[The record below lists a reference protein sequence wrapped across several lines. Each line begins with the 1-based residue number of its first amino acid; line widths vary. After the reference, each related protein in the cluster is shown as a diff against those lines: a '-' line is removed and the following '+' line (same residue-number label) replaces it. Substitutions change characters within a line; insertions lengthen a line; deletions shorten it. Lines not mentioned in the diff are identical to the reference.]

1 MRVISL
7 ICAAWALALAPSV
20 REQRL
25 ELLSMRAPGRA
36 HYLFER
42 TVLIVLRHRRKFD
55 PGPVLLL
62 LESVLR
68 LQHLEGVIPVLL
80 LLEIVLRLEHF
91 ETVLLRSE
99 HLCEHFDVCG
109 WVRLVELICAV
120 DLVHPLLPGGK
131 SIFLNLNGRVGF
143 LEQLRVVFE
152 DMRRPS
158 RRHPEES

>member
-68 LQHLEGVIPVLL
+68 LQHLE
-80 LLEIVLRLEHF
+80 
-91 ETVLLRSE
+91 TVLLRSE
-99 HLCEHFDVCG
+99 HLCEHFNVCG